1 MLLCLVKSVPPGSP
15 KLLLFPFS
23 MLMVNCPEPL
33 FIKRW
38 PCHVV
43 MEPKAKGKTVIL
55 YLNYKILFIMTIF
68 GINIDFATY
77 RIKIGLILI
86 TETVDTP
93 LNFVLEAQT
102 TFASPWKIPHEAF
115 LVPLAK
121 SKLSLVWNPRTL
133 SFSLL
138 QHWTVLFCFVF
149 LSSP

>member
-1 MLLCLVKSVPPGSP
+1 MLLCLVKSVPHGSP

-23 MLMVNCPEPL
+23 TLMVNCPEPL
-33 FIKRW
+33 FIKRR

-55 YLNYKILFIMTIF
+55 YLNYKILFMTIF

-77 RIKIGLILI
+77 CIKIGLILI

-93 LNFVLEAQT
+93 LNFVPEAQT
-102 TFASPWKIPHEAF
+102 TFASPWKLPHEAF

-121 SKLSLVWNPRTL
+121 SKLSLV
-133 SFSLL
+133 
-138 QHWTVLFCFVF
+138 
-149 LSSP
+149 